1 MWMSP
6 PAEITHLNVWLR
18 GDLNLDSDL
27 KFGCD
32 PSSRSGDM
40 GPDVFHIWPCC
51 DLDIDQS
58 TFEILPLYLYL
69 QLHHQPKFGETPSIG
84 LCGYRANM
92 KYAQRNVRMHAR
104 TEALTEEQP
113 ENIMPPPI
121 LLEDGGIKIYYT
133 VFVNTVYDN
142 TVIMILCYFILP
154 LSCSLCCM

>member
-1 MWMSP
+1 
-6 PAEITHLNVWLR
+6 
-18 GDLNLDSDL
+18 
-27 KFGCD
+27 
-32 PSSRSGDM
+32 
-40 GPDVFHIWPCC
+40 
-51 DLDIDQS
+51 
-58 TFEILPLYLYL
+58 
-69 QLHHQPKFGETPSIG
+69 
-84 LCGYRANM
+84 M